1 MSAGLAIIMQNSDFS
16 LRSAVFALLLAPAL
30 PAAAG
35 AIVVQVT
42 DAAGQPVPD
51 AVVYAE
57 PEGGGPL
64 PKPAHGAEIE
74 QKSRKFMPLVTVV
87 QTGTTVT
94 FPNYDT
100 VRHHI
105 YSFSPAKKFD
115 QKLYSG
121 VAAAPVTFDKAGT
134 VVLGC
139 NIHDKMVAYVQ
150 IVDTPH
156 FGKADA
162 AGKVRL
168 DNVPAGKYQLKVW
181 HYGLAGPEPA
191 PQAVAMK
198 AGDHAA
204 AFRLTLK
211 PSVADDKAARPAGY

>member
-1 MSAGLAIIMQNSDFS
+1 MKHVTSIAYRLLPAFAAGLLAT
-16 LRSAVFALLLAPAL
+16 SAW
-30 PAAAG
+30 AG

-51 AVVYAE
+51 AIVYAE
-57 PEGGGPL
+57 AEGGGAL
-64 PKPAHGAEIE
+64 PKPTRGAEIE
-74 QKSRKFMPLVTVV
+74 QKARKFMPLVTVV
-87 QTGTTVT
+87 QTGTVIT

-139 NIHDKMVAYVQ
+139 NIHDKMVAYVL
-150 IVDTPH
+150 IVDTQY

-162 AGKVRL
+162 GGKVRI
-168 DNVPAGKYQLKVW
+168 DNLPAGKYQLKAW
-181 HYGLAGPEPA
+181 HYGQAGQEPA
-191 PQAVAMK
+191 PQTIAMK
-198 AGDHAA
+198 GADMTA
-204 AFRLTLK
+204 AFRIALK
-211 PSVADDKAARPAGY
+211 PSVAEDKAARPAGY